1 MSLRNKLSIYIFF
14 VLSLLLGLFLEEN
27 SSGGGKFDF
36 NYLFPFIDKIS
47 LDFKKGLTA
56 FLLDTGSLIHSP
68 VFSIIIAPFYK
79 LLGNVFLLKISY
91 LLLCSSIP
99 YLFYLIL
106 KNKYYLND
114 KKFLFL
120 LSLIIFL
127 SPYFR
132 SSAIWLLGDNLSIL
146 FFGLSIFY
154 FNKTTTNEN
163 ELKYYYLTFLFLIL
177 CCYIRY
183 YYCIFS
189 IFYLFM
195 FYKKLSFKKFVNL
208 LIFSSILSIPAL
220 IYFYYIFYNYS
231 FFDKISS
238 YGNLNYYRNTLIV
251 SSILL
256 FYLTPFIIFY
266 IKKIFDHFKKKKNK
280 FIILIFLICLIWL
293 IDFFFIKSLDN
304 FSLKGGGVFVKLC
317 KILSLDE
324 SIFLSILFVIFIL
337 IIDFYFK
344 KNRLFNYSLIL
355 ILILSF
361 PIFTIYQKYFDPL
374 FYFIFFGLV
383 NLKDKFTIVDQKK
396 KLLFVYS
403 YFSFF
408 YVFSLFYYN

>member
-91 LLLCSSIP
+91 LLLCSFIP

-114 KKFLFL
+114 KKLLFL

-154 FNKTTTNEN
+154 FNKTTTNED

-177 CCYIRY
+177 CCYKILLLY
-183 YYCIFS
+183 F
-189 IFYLFM
+189 FYF
-195 FYKKLSFKKFVNL
+195 LSFH
-208 LIFSSILSIPAL
+208 IL
-220 IYFYYIFYNYS
+220 
-231 FFDKISS
+231 
-238 YGNLNYYRNTLIV
+238 
-251 SSILL
+251 
-256 FYLTPFIIFY
+256 
-266 IKKIFDHFKKKKNK
+266 
-280 FIILIFLICLIWL
+280 
-293 IDFFFIKSLDN
+293 
-304 FSLKGGGVFVKLC
+304 
-317 KILSLDE
+317 
-324 SIFLSILFVIFIL
+324 
-337 IIDFYFK
+337 
-344 KNRLFNYSLIL
+344 
-355 ILILSF
+355 
-361 PIFTIYQKYFDPL
+361 
-374 FYFIFFGLV
+374 
-383 NLKDKFTIVDQKK
+383 
-396 KLLFVYS
+396 
-403 YFSFF
+403 
-408 YVFSLFYYN
+408 